1 MTVVFA
7 MRCADGLVLA
17 ATPRLPT
24 PTELGGMFDANPT
37 PIVEAVDV
45 GHGCSTSYSPDSWD
59 Y

>member
-45 GHGCSTSYSPDSWD
+45 GHGC
-59 Y
+59 